1 MSNLFSVISPLHSA
15 LNYHLERS
23 SVLASNVAHVD
34 TPGFKPK
41 DLERVSFNDSFTA
54 ALRVTNERHMGGAPT
69 SLENGRVFTD
79 LSAGGGKDG
88 NFVSLDREAAKVAA
102 NQMRYD
108 VISAVAS
115 AELRGLAFA
124 ASDGRG
130 G

>member
-1 MSNLFSVISPLHSA
+1 M
-15 LNYHLERS
+15 
-23 SVLASNVAHVD
+23 LASNVAHVD

-41 DLERVSFNDSFTA
+41 DLERVSFNESFNT
-54 ALRVTNERHMGGAPT
+54 ALRVTHERHMGGAPA
-69 SLENGRVFTD
+69 SFENGRVFTD

-108 VISAVAS
+108 VVSAVAS
-115 AELRGLAFA
+115 SELRALTFA
-124 ASDGRG
+124 ASDARG